1 MLNNVERYLSFRVA
15 YKGPTDFKGSRIL
28 ISCGRLKY
36 RKTISYDYGAGDS
49 LDQAIAALTKA
60 GATVKAI
67 ATSHD
72 RSGDYDTILTD
83 WNSGLEAIEKGI
95 AQPTQSRQLAG
106 LA

>member
-1 MLNNVERYLSFRVA
+1 MLDNVERYLAFKVA
-15 YKGPTDFKGSRIL
+15 YRGATNCRGSRIL
-28 ISCGRLKY
+28 ITCKRLGY
-36 RKTISYDYGAGDS
+36 RKAISYDYGVGDS

>member
-1 MLNNVERYLSFRVA
+1 MLDSVERYLSFRVA
-15 YKGPTDFKGSRIL
+15 YKGPTNCRGSRIL
-28 ISCGRLKY
+28 ISCKRLGY
-36 RKTISYDYGAGDS
+36 RKAISYDYGSGDS
-49 LDQAIAALTKA
+49 LDQAIAALVKA

-83 WNSGLEAIEKGI
+83 WNSGLQAVEN
-95 AQPTQSRQLAG
+95 G